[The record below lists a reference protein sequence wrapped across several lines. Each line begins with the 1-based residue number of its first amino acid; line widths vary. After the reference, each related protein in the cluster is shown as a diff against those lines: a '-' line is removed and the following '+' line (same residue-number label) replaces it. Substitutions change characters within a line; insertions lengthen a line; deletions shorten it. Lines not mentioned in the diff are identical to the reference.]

1 MRIWLFPVFLMLLVT
16 SCKNTSNS
24 ANVTKPTE
32 EELNSF
38 ASFYKQFHE
47 DSTFQIQHIT
57 FPLQGLPERADSAT
71 LASGTFRW
79 TRDNWKIQEA
89 FDPSNSQFEQD
100 FLPLGEDMIIEKLTH
115 KKWGLAIT
123 RRFAK
128 MDDGWYLIY
137 YSGLNKVGSDN
148 TSAN

>member
-1 MRIWLFPVFLMLLVT
+1 MRIWLFPICLMLLVV
-16 SCKNTSNS
+16 SCKNISN
-24 ANVTKPTE
+24 NKTTKPTE

-89 FDPSNSQFEQD
+89 LDPSNSQFEQD
-100 FLPLGEDMIIEKLTH
+100 FLPFGESMIIEKLTH

-137 YSGLNKVGSDN
+137 YSGLNKVGSDS